1 MLKEN
6 CLHIGSIFKLH
17 GYKGNIILYNEND
30 YSFDFKKINHLFID
44 IDKILVP
51 FFIERISV
59 HKTKNFLIKLEGID
73 SEIKAKKIL
82 NHEIYFSNDFK
93 PINFEKT
100 KDEENIIGY
109 EIKDNY
115 LGKIGVIEKID
126 SQTSQKL
133 IYVKGNKNDF
143 CFPMN
148 DHFIKSIDKIK
159 KCLMVEIP
167 KEIIDLN

>member
-30 YSFDFKKINHLFID
+30 YSFNFKKINHLFID

-100 KDEENIIGY
+100 KD
-109 EIKDNY
+109 
-115 LGKIGVIEKID
+115 
-126 SQTSQKL
+126 
-133 IYVKGNKNDF
+133 
-143 CFPMN
+143 
-148 DHFIKSIDKIK
+148 
-159 KCLMVEIP
+159 
-167 KEIIDLN
+167 

>member
-59 HKTKNFLIKLEGID
+59 HKTKNFLIKLGIKQRA
-73 SEIKAKKIL
+73 EIISKNLPFSKKADIFYRLKRLIDDKQMGD
-82 NHEIYFSNDFK
+82 HFK
-93 PINFEKT
+93 VML
-100 KDEENIIGY
+100 
-109 EIKDNY
+109 IK
-115 LGKIGVIEKID
+115 
-126 SQTSQKL
+126 
-133 IYVKGNKNDF
+133 NKN
-143 CFPMN
+143 
-148 DHFIKSIDKIK
+148 IKF
-159 KCLMVEIP
+159 
-167 KEIIDLN
+167 DLGF